1 MKTLQQKAIIREMMA
16 YYYVNSILRASAR
29 IIDAPDARCNRICPS
44 YWRVPWTAVLPAAAT
59 RVGKFPAC
67 QEEYR

>member
-44 YWRVPWTAVLPAAAT
+44 YWRVPWTAVLPVAAT